1 MDCQDWGTISVG
13 RRAGGSAAGGAG
25 RPRPT
30 AGAIA
35 AAKIDDTE
43 TVAVR
48 IKVFSVDSVRA
59 IQDYRRAHSLTQK
72 QLDQACSF
80 PANTIN
86 LLESRRTGPTAGQ
99 LQTLNRLLKTG
110 LTLE

>member
-1 MDCQDWGTISVG
+1 MEHQDWGTVTVG
-13 RRAGGSAAGGAG
+13 RNVRGTAAAGAG
-25 RPRPT
+25 RARPS

-35 AAKIDDTE
+35 AAKLDDAE
-43 TVAVR
+43 AVR
-48 IKVFSVDSVRA
+48 IKVLSADAVRT
-59 IQDYRRAHSLTQK
+59 IQDYRRTHTLSQK

-86 LLESRRTGPTAGQ
+86 NLEARRAGPTAGQ
-99 LQTLNRLLKTG
+99 LQALNRLLKAG